1 LNPSETAMVNLLLR
15 PQLGREPA
23 SLHLR
28 IQKWGLGFDMFIL
41 HSQKPIFKP
50 LLIPK
55 RSFLY
60 IQLSQLQS

>member
-1 LNPSETAMVNLLLR
+1 MVNSLLK
-15 PQLGREPA
+15 PQLGLEPA

-41 HSQKPIFKP
+41 HSQKPIFKRLP
-50 LLIPK
+50 ILD

-60 IQLSQLQS
+60 IQLSQLQ